1 MLYSLRE
8 GLPERCAAFFCAAQ
22 ICLCE
27 RNGRFY
33 NLDDGR
39 SWCIILSLLF
49 WILSFWGSLAAGA
62 IPEVNDT
69 KLKEREEAD
78 DPKAKRFVHC
88 REIPRIA
95 NKIGTAAYAAAASSI
110 LFGMT
115 ALFSPLYRLFFS
127 VLGKA
132 HHTAAVLI
140 PLILAAWVVTI
151 LVLGIGILLPRAIGE
166 HFADKLGYSVA
177 GIVPVYLGILSPIT
191 APARGIAWFLARVFG
206 ADPKTDPE
214 AVTEEEIRMLVDT
227 GSEMG
232 FIEESQKEMIN
243 NIFEFD
249 DTTVGDVMT
258 HRTEVIAVEKDAG
271 IQEVID
277 LAIQEGFSRLPV
289 YEGDMDNILGFIH
302 VKDLLC
308 LVGRPSEGANLLDF
322 IRPVIYVPEH
332 VKCRNVFAEFKKSQ
346 TAMAVVVDE
355 YGGTEGILT
364 MEDILESI
372 VGDIEDEY
380 DEKEKE
386 IQQLDADTYL
396 VEGTTELEDLGE
408 VLDIHFEE
416 DEAYDTLG
424 GFLTHMLGRIP
435 KEDENPSVE
444 YEGYRFTV
452 LQVEE
457 RRVAKVRIF
466 RLPAPVPE
474 ETEKPEKPAK
484 KEKSSKHNKPEET
497 E

>member
-1 MLYSLRE
+1 M
-8 GLPERCAAFFCAAQ
+8 
-22 ICLCE
+22 
-27 RNGRFY
+27 
-33 NLDDGR
+33 DDGR
-39 SWCIILSLLF
+39 SWCIILSVLF
-49 WILSFWGSLAAGA
+49 LALSFFGSLAATA
-62 IPEVNDT
+62 IPEASDT
-69 KLKEREEAD
+69 KLREREENGD
-78 DPKAKRFVHC
+78 QKAARLSHC
-88 REIPRIA
+88 RDIPRIA
-95 NKIGTAAYAAAASSI
+95 GKTGTAAYVSAAGSI

-115 ALFSPLYRLFFS
+115 AAFPPLYRLFS
-127 VLGKA
+127 ALLGQGHGTLATVIALVLD
-132 HHTAAVLI
+132 
-140 PLILAAWVVTI
+140 AWVMTI
-151 LVLGIGILLPRAIGE
+151 LVLGIGLLFPRAMGE
-166 HFADKLGYSVA
+166 HFADKAAYSAA
-177 GIVPVYLGILSPIT
+177 GAVPVYLGILSPVT
-191 APARGIAWFLARVFG
+191 APAAGIAKVLSRLFG
-206 ADPKTDPE
+206 AEPKNSPE

-258 HRTEVIAVEKDAG
+258 HRTEVAAVEKDAK
-271 IQEVID
+271 IQDVID
-277 LAIQEGFSRLPV
+277 LAISEGFSRLPV
-289 YEGDMDNILGFIH
+289 YEGDLDNILGFIH

-308 LVGRPSEGANLLDF
+308 LVGHPSESVSLLDF

-332 VKCRNVFAEFKKSQ
+332 VKCRSVFAAFKKNQS
-346 TAMAVVVDE
+346 AMAVVVDE

-380 DEKEKE
+380 DEEEKD

-396 VEGTTELEDLGE
+396 VEGTTELDDLGE
-408 VLDIHFEE
+408 ALDVTFEE

-435 KEDENPSVE
+435 AEGENPSVE

-452 LQVEE
+452 TQVED
-457 RRVAKVRIF
+457 RRVAKVKVF
-466 RLPAPVPE
+466 RLPEPVPDE
-474 ETEKPEKPAK
+474 EEKSSK
-484 KEKSSKHNKPEET
+484 KEKSSKHNKTEEA

>member
-1 MLYSLRE
+1 M
-8 GLPERCAAFFCAAQ
+8 
-22 ICLCE
+22 
-27 RNGRFY
+27 
-33 NLDDGR
+33 DDGR
-39 SWCIILSLLF
+39 SWCIILSVLF
-49 WILSFWGSLAAGA
+49 WIFSFFGALSAAA

-69 KLKEREEAD
+69 KLKEREED
-78 DPKAKRFVHC
+78 GDEKAKRLTRC

-95 NKIGTAAYAAAASSI
+95 GRLGTAASAAAAVSI
-110 LFGMT
+110 LFGT
-115 ALFSPLYRLFFS
+115 AAAFPSLNRLFSS
-127 VLGKA
+127 VLGEMY
-132 HHTAAVLI
+132 HAAAAWAA
-140 PLILAAWVVTI
+140 LILAAWLLTV
-151 LVLGIGILLPRAIGE
+151 LVLSIGLVLPRTIGA
-166 HFADKLGYSVA
+166 HFADKLAYSAA
-177 GIVPVYLGILSPIT
+177 GAVPAFLGILSPIT
-191 APARGIAWFLARVFG
+191 APARGIAWILARLFG

-214 AVTEEEIRMLVDT
+214 TVTEEEIRMLVDT

-258 HRTEVIAVEKDAG
+258 HRTEVIAVEKDAK

-308 LVGRPSEGANLLDF
+308 LVGRPSESAHLLDF

-332 VKCRNVFAEFKKSQ
+332 VKCRSVFAEFKKSQ

-380 DEKEKE
+380 DEEEKE
-386 IQQLDADTYL
+386 IQQLDPDTYL

-466 RLPAPVPE
+466 RLPAPVLE
-474 ETEKPEKPAK
+474 ETEKPEKSSK
-484 KEKSSKHNKPEET
+484 KDKSSKHSKSEET